1 MICKTGAKE
10 IPMRQFFII
19 VVAFVLGGCNSAKD
33 MGGVYHLISDDPA
46 LQRVTLE
53 IEDTRVSGQ
62 GPCNRYF
69 GSITHSDTG
78 SNSIQVGPLAS
89 TKMACP
95 NLSAEHRYF
104 QDLQRVSM
112 VKVVS
117 DELLLTTSDQVKLV
131 FTYH

>member
-10 IPMRQFFII
+10 IPMRQFFIM

-33 MGGVYHLISDDPA
+33 IGGVYHLISDDPA

-53 IEDTRVSGQ
+53 IDGTRVSGR

-69 GSITHSDTG
+69 GSITHSGTG
-78 SNSIQVGPLAS
+78 SNCIQVGPHAS

-112 VKVVS
+112 VKVVP
-117 DELLLTTSDQVKLV
+117 DGLLLTTSDQKKLV

>member
-10 IPMRQFFII
+10 IPIRQFFIT
-19 VVAFVLGGCNSAKD
+19 VFAFVLGGCNSAKD

-69 GSITHSDTG
+69 RSITHSDTG

-112 VKVVS
+112 VKVVPGG
-117 DELLLTTSDQVKLV
+117 LVLKTSAETKLV
-131 FTYH
+131 FTYR

>member
-1 MICKTGAKE
+1 
-10 IPMRQFFII
+10 MRQFFII
-19 VVAFVLGGCNSAKD
+19 VVAFVLGDCNSAKD
-33 MGGVYHLISDDPA
+33 IGGVYHLISDDPA

-53 IEDTRVSGQ
+53 IDGTRVSGQ

-69 GSITHSDTG
+69 GSITYSETG
-78 SNSIQVGPLAS
+78 SNSIQVGPLSS

-112 VKVVS
+112 VKVVP
-117 DELLLTTSDQVKLV
+117 DGLFLTTSDQKKLV

>member
-1 MICKTGAKE
+1 
-10 IPMRQFFII
+10 MRQFFII
-19 VVAFVLGGCNSAKD
+19 VFAFVLGGCNSAKD
-33 MGGVYHLISDDPA
+33 MGGVFHLISDDPA

-131 FTYH
+131 FIYH